1 VVINCFN
8 FLLSWKV
15 FVSPSLMNDSF
26 GEYINLGMNCFSF
39 SVNYLTQTLL
49 DFKFLLTNI
58 LLLWWV
64 YHYLWF
70 DISTLQ
76 FSIFFLVLCTNVL
89 TITGHGD
96 FLWIGV
102 PSSIFGDFLLFVNW
116 MFPMPLA
123 YTSAPSYKGD
133 TKFLHI
139 PFVFLQSFLYAFICF
154 FSITCFQVLKFC
166 LPLVSVCQSGFQ
178 NVFIWLKDVFINRIL
193 I

>member
-1 VVINCFN
+1 
-8 FLLSWKV
+8 
-15 FVSPSLMNDSF
+15 MNDSF

-139 PFVFLQSFLYAFICF
+139 PFVFLQSFLYAFIWF
-154 FSITCFQVLKFC
+154 FYYLFSSSEILSSTCSC
-166 LPLVSVCQSGFQ
+166 LPEWLSKCFYSQDF
-178 NVFIWLKDVFINRIL
+178 NLVFITGFKSLY
-193 I
+193 